1 MKAVIALIGKSIR
14 ANDNTEANRFF
25 LKWDEAA
32 EMADSGL
39 VELASHTYNL
49 HNPQYGG
56 LTAPDGI
63 NGIQRL
69 KGESQAAYNKRVG
82 EDLKQS
88 IDLITQNTS
97 QKNVLFFAYPFGA
110 RDAWMQP
117 LLQKNGIQVSVLTN
131 TGTASIRR
139 GLTDLPRYRITM
151 DTKLSDILPANPNA
165 SHDITVR
172 AHMPTMIKNEKIRQ
186 EVARHLPA
194 QERTIKIPKSYT

>member
-1 MKAVIALIGKSIR
+1 MSYQYEKHGEEIYRQSFSIILREADLARFSALEERVACRMIH
-14 ANDNTEANRFF
+14 
-25 LKWDEAA
+25 AA
-32 EMADSGL
+32 GM

-88 IDLITQNTS
+88 IDLITQKTS

-151 DTKLSDILPANPNA
+151 DS
-165 SHDITVR
+165 
-172 AHMPTMIKNEKIRQ
+172 
-186 EVARHLPA
+186 
-194 QERTIKIPKSYT
+194 